1 MRRARKVWALMMSV
15 IVALDIYLDYR
26 ADRLLRRKWVPG
38 RGPTLGDCLA
48 YARSKAAKQVAGKR
62 RSA

>member
-1 MRRARKVWALMMSV
+1 MRRARRAWVLMMSV
-15 IVALDIYLDYR
+15 VVALDIYLGYR

-48 YARSKAAKQVAGKR
+48 YARCEVAKRKPRG
-62 RSA
+62 